1 MIGIPALWAPITLS
15 QSLTCTSGETFSQR
29 SFTDITVQPRSS
41 YWRMIRS
48 APSAPSWGVG
58 CHNARKLSLGWVSRD
73 RQAAL
78 WYSLISPLTV
88 VRRLIRAVMLM
99 ALPGSCVGG

>member
-1 MIGIPALWAPITLS
+1 MSCFVLVFYLIEYAFYRSGVNRSLGTPCRADTTEPRHLLLGIHPHLV
-15 QSLTCTSGETFSQR
+15 SGS
-29 SFTDITVQPRSS
+29 
-41 YWRMIRS
+41 
-48 APSAPSWGVG
+48 VG

-73 RQAAL
+73 RQAAR

-99 ALPGSCVGG
+99 ALPGSCIGG